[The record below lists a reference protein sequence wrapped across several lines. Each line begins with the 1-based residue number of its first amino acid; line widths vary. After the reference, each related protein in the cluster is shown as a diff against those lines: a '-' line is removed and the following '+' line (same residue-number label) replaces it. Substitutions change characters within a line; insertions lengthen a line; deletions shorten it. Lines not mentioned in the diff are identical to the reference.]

1 MILLGS
7 RLIIERI
14 VKILKIGKSA
24 AKHLLYIYKEFGYM
38 IDERSETIE
47 RKCKEDNYD
56 MEQILDIALSDIFE

>member
-1 MILLGS
+1 
-7 RLIIERI
+7 
-14 VKILKIGKSA
+14 
-24 AKHLLYIYKEFGYM
+24 M